1 MQVPGFLWTAVLALI
16 PLLIQWIG
24 GDYFAGQ
31 AWVPWAIVVL
41 GFIAKAIELY
51 RLQVA
56 PQQQQF
62 ESFTERAESNSTK
75 VKRFLL
81 G

>member
-16 PLLIQWIG
+16 PLLITWIG

-41 GFIAKAIELY
+41 GFVAKAIELY
-51 RLQVA
+51 RVSRKPA
-56 PQQQQF
+56 AGF
-62 ESFTERAESNSTK
+62 EAYEDVPKSLRA
-75 VKRFLL
+75 KRFLL

>member
-1 MQVPGFLWTAVLALI
+1 MQIPGFLWTALLALI
-16 PLLIQWIG
+16 PLLIQWLG
-24 GDYFAGQ
+24 GDYFTGQ
-31 AWVPWAIVVL
+31 AWVPWLIVIL

-62 ESFTERAESNSTK
+62 ESFTERDETNSTK